1 MDKIEILLEK
11 LNNRIPASMAKR
23 LDDLDALDGKLELAS
38 QDYQKDQ
45 SDDNRIKYNEI
56 MEFVEETELK
66 IVEDLEELLEKR
78 EASKK
83 AKEEKETPPAPAPNT
98 DPIPAEVIEEKEEKS
113 GMSVFGVVL
122 GVVLLVGTAGA
133 YNYFNKN
140 R

>member
-23 LDDLDALDGKLELAS
+23 LDDLDDMDSKLELAS
-38 QDYQKDQ
+38 EDYKNDQ
-45 SDDNRIKYNEI
+45 SDENRVKYNEI
-56 MEFVEETELK
+56 MDFVEETELK
-66 IVEDLEELLEKR
+66 IVRDLEKLLEKR
-78 EASKK
+78 EASKN
-83 AKEEKETPPAPAPNT
+83 APTPAPAPET
-98 DPIPAEVIEEKEEKS
+98 TPTPDPIPAEVIVEKEEKS

-122 GVVLLVGTAGA
+122 GVALLIGSAGA